1 MEFQNLTFSIDDDRI
16 TLQTM
21 GGFAE
26 LNSGFVQVQVAG
38 EHNNTHLGVKMV
50 RSSESN
56 CLQYTGH
63 EIRENRLTVVQESPN
78 VRAET
83 VFEGYSDCNAIR
95 AVTKVTNITDAPI
108 VLEEVSSLCIT
119 GMGDKNDPDA
129 MRFTNFL
136 QSHHA
141 ECQPRT
147 RNFRELGLCGGRSES
162 QQRVSG
168 CNIGSWSTKEQL
180 PMGILEH
187 KGEFL
192 MFQIESNNSWYYEIS
207 DMEDKYYLYLG
218 GPNYPFGG
226 WFKTLQPSESYTT
239 PYVALAFGKNLN
251 EVVGAMTLYRRH
263 IAGVSP
269 ADEKLP
275 TIFNEYM
282 HLSWDSPTAENTAK
296 YAPIVAKTGV
306 EYYVIDCGW
315 HNEEDGDKV
324 YPFVGHWLE
333 SKARFPEGVKKTTDF
348 IRSLGMKPGLWIE
361 PEIIGM
367 QCQKMLEHY
376 DDDCFFQRHGKR
388 LTVMNRQ
395 FLDYRNP
402 KVREY
407 MTETIRRMVEDYGAE
422 YIKCDYNQ
430 DCGIGTDLNAEN
442 PAVGLQEAAEAFFT
456 WMGDMI
462 KKYPDVVFEGCS
474 SGGMRMDYKMLSIYS
489 LVSTSDQT
497 DYLRYPYIAG
507 SILAAVLPE
516 QAAVWSYPVA
526 SDCEK
531 GEDVSDDRIV
541 INMINSFLGRM
552 HLASHLDY
560 LNEHQMDLIREGVDY
575 YNTLSE
581 MKKTALPYFP
591 MGFTSFGEKTVAAG
605 LKNGNNIYL
614 AVWNLT
620 GEQELFIPI
629 TEGIGKAKIAYP
641 NVTPV
646 ELSTSTDG
654 IHLTCPQT
662 PCAVFLEITL

>member
-1 MEFQNLTFSIDDDRI
+1 MEIVKNILTRLAEFADLDK
-16 TLQTM
+16 
-21 GGFAE
+21 GFI
-26 LNSGFVQVQVAG
+26 QVQVAG
-38 EHNNTHLGVKMV
+38 ENKNSHMAAKMV
-50 RSSESN
+50 SSSEGDRF
-56 CLQYTGH
+56 QYVSHTMADH
-63 EIRENRLTVVQESPN
+63 TLTVVQDSPN

-83 VFEGYSDCNAIR
+83 AFETYDDCHAVRI
-95 AVTKVTNITDAPI
+95 VTKVTNITENPI
-108 VLEEVSSLCIT
+108 VLEEVSALCIT
-119 GMGDKNDPDA
+119 GIGDKEDPENLLLT
-129 MRFTNFL
+129 RFL
-136 QSHHA
+136 QSHQT
-141 ECQPRT
+141 ECQPQT
-147 RNFRELGLCGGRSES
+147 KSMKELGIYGGVR
-162 QQRVSG
+162 QTQHRAGG
-168 CNIGSWSTKEQL
+168 CNIGSWSTKELL

-187 KGEFL
+187 NGNYL

-226 WFKTLQPSESYTT
+226 WFKTLQPGESYTT
-239 PYVALAFGKNLN
+239 PYVALAFGKSLN
-251 EVVGAMTLYRRH
+251 QVVGDMTLYRRH
-263 IAGVSP
+263 IAGNSP

-333 SKARFPEGVKKTTDF
+333 SNARFPEGVKKTTDF

-367 QCQKMLEHY
+367 QCQKMLAHY

-407 MTETIRRMVEDYGAE
+407 MTESIRRMVEDYGAE

-442 PAVGLQEAAEAFFT
+442 PAVGLQEAADAFFT

-462 KKYPDVVFEGCS
+462 KKYPNVVFEGCS

-489 LVSTSDQT
+489 LASTSDQT

-507 SILAAVLPE
+507 NILASVLPE

-560 LNEHQMDLIREGVDY
+560 LNEHQMDLIREGVAY
-575 YNTLSE
+575 YNTLSD

-591 MGFTSFGEKTVAAG
+591 MGFTQFGEKTVCAG
-605 LKNGNNIYL
+605 LKNDNKIYL
-614 AVWNLT
+614 AVWNLE
-620 GEQELFIPI
+620 GEKELFVPI
-629 TEGIGKAKIAYP
+629 AEGVKNAKIAYP
-641 NVTPV
+641 TVTSV

-654 IHLTCPQT
+654 ICLTCPQT
-662 PCAVFLEITL
+662 PCAVFLEIEAK

>member
-1 MEFQNLTFSIDDDRI
+1 MVFYMEELKNYLPQLDAFADLNE
-16 TLQTM
+16 
-21 GGFAE
+21 GFI
-26 LNSGFVQVQVAG
+26 QVQVVG
-38 EHNNTHLGVKMV
+38 ENKNSHMAAKMV
-50 RSSESN
+50 SSSEGDRF
-56 CLQYTGH
+56 QYVSHTMDGH
-63 EIRENRLTVVQESPN
+63 TLTVMQESPN

-83 VFEGYSDCNAIR
+83 TFETYDDCHAVRI
-95 AVTKVTNITDAPI
+95 VTKVTNITENPI
-108 VLEEVSSLCIT
+108 VLEEVSALCIT
-119 GMGDKNDPDA
+119 GIGDKEDPENLLLT
-129 MRFTNFL
+129 RFL
-136 QSHHA
+136 QSHQT
-141 ECQPRT
+141 ECQPQT
-147 RNFRELGLCGGRSES
+147 KSMKELGIYGGVR
-162 QQRVSG
+162 QTQHRAGG
-168 CNIGSWSTKEQL
+168 CNIGSWSSKEML
-180 PMGILEH
+180 PLGILEDRSA
-187 KGEFL
+187 GNFL

-207 DMEDKYYLYLG
+207 DYMGKYYLHLG

-226 WFKTLQPSESYTT
+226 WFKTLQSGESYTT
-239 PYVALAFGKNLN
+239 PYVALAFGKSLN
-251 EVVGAMTLYRRH
+251 EVVGDMTLYRRH
-263 IAGVSP
+263 IAGVATVDSH
-269 ADEKLP
+269 LP

-333 SKARFPEGVKKTTDF
+333 SKARFPEGVKKTTDY

-367 QCQKMLEHY
+367 NCQKMLEHY

-407 MTETIRRMVEDYGAE
+407 MTETIRRMVEDYGAD

-442 PAVGLQEAAEAFFT
+442 PAVGLQEAAAAFWG
-456 WMGDMI
+456 WMKDTI
-462 KKYPDVVFEGCS
+462 AKYPNVVFEGCS
-474 SGGMRMDYKMLSIYS
+474 SGGMRMDYKSVSLYS
-489 LVSTSDQT
+489 LYSTSDQT
-497 DYLRYPYIAG
+497 NYLWYPYIAG
-507 SILAAVLPE
+507 NILAAVLPE

-560 LNEHQMDLIREGVDY
+560 LNEHQMDLIREGVAY
-575 YNTLSE
+575 YNTLSD

-591 MGFTSFGEKTVAAG
+591 MGFTQFGEKTVAAG
-605 LKNGNNIYL
+605 LKNDNKIYL
-614 AVWNLT
+614 AVWNLE
-620 GEQELFIPI
+620 GEKELFVPI
-629 TEGIGKAKIAYP
+629 AEGVKDAKIAYP
-641 NVTPV
+641 TVTSV
-646 ELSTSTDG
+646 ELYTSADG
-654 IHLTCPQT
+654 ICLTCPQT
-662 PCAVFLEITL
+662 PCAVFLEISL